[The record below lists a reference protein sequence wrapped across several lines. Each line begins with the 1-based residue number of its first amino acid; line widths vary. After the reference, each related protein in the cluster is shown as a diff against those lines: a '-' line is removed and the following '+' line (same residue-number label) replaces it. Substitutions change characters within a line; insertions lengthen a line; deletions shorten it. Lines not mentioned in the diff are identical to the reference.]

1 MSLFY
6 KAVAGQLRT
15 VYDLFSF
22 VSFRRPDDMDDM
34 DEQFA
39 TINTNGKPVSTTTTM
54 NNSTIHEQKIYN
66 LRPRKQV
73 NYLS

>member
-22 VSFRRPDDMDDM
+22 VSFRRPDDMD
-34 DEQFA
+34 EEFG
-39 TINTNGKPVSTTTTM
+39 TINTNGTPVTTTTTT
-54 NNSTIHEQKIYN
+54 NNGTIHEQKIYN
-66 LRPRKQV
+66 LRPRKPV